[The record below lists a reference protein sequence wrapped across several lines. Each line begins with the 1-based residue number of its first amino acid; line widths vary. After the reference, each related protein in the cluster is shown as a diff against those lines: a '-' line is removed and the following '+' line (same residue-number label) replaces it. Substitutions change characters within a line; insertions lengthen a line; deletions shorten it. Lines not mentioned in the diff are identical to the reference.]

1 MISMLTQTLKKI
13 GKKLIIAVIWLGIW
27 QTLSAIVGLSALFP
41 SPRDTL
47 IELKNLA
54 VTGDFWLSVL
64 FSIIRISVGFATGT
78 LAGLLTGAI
87 SSFLKGFSEF
97 LSPLVS
103 IIKATPVASF
113 IILAVIWLKTGNIPS
128 FATAL
133 IVFPFVY
140 SNIKTGFLETDK
152 KLIEMSDAFGVSFG
166 RKLLKLYIPS
176 VKPYF
181 ISAATTAMGLA
192 WKAGIA
198 AEVICNPTMSIGNG
212 IYESKVYFEPSAMFA
227 WTAVVVI
234 LSIILEKTML
244 LILGKEKNNDN
255 S

>member
-1 MISMLTQTLKKI
+1 MISMLTQTLKSA
-13 GKKLIIAVIWLGIW
+13 GKKIVIALIWLGIW
-27 QTLSAIVGLSALFP
+27 QALSAIVGLSAILP
-41 SPRDTL
+41 SPVETAS
-47 IELKNLA
+47 ELCKLA
-54 VTGDFWLSVL
+54 VTDEFWLSVL
-64 FSIIRISVGFATGT
+64 FSVIRISVGFVTGT
-78 LAGLLTGAI
+78 LAGVLTGAV
-87 SSFLKGFSEF
+87 SSFFKGFSEF

-140 SNIKTGFLETDK
+140 SNIKTGFFETDRQ
-152 KLIEMSDAFGVSFG
+152 LIEMSDAFGVSFG
-166 RKLLKLYIPS
+166 KKLLKLYIPS

-198 AEVICNPTMSIGNG
+198 AEVICNPKMSIGNG
-212 IYESKVYFEPSAMFA
+212 IYESKIYFEPPAMFA
-227 WTAVVVI
+227 WTAVVII
-234 LSIILEKTML
+234 LSIMLEKIML
-244 LILGKEKNNDN
+244 SILKRGKEND
-255 S
+255 

>member
-13 GKKLIIAVIWLGIW
+13 GKKLIIVLIWLGIW
-27 QTLSAIVGLSALFP
+27 QILSAIVGLSVLFP
-41 SPRDTL
+41 SPADTF

-54 VTGDFWLSVL
+54 VTGEFWLSVL
-64 FSIIRISVGFATGT
+64 YSVARISVGFIAGT
-78 LAGLLTGAI
+78 LAGVLTGAI
-87 SSFLKGFSEF
+87 SSFWKGFSEL

-113 IILAVIWLKTGNIPS
+113 IILAAIWLKTGNIPS
-128 FATAL
+128 FATSL

-140 SNIKTGFLETDK
+140 SNIRTGFDETDK
-152 KLIEMSDAFGVSFG
+152 NLVEMSDAFSVSFG
-166 RKLLKLYIPS
+166 KKLVKLYIPS

-212 IYESKVYFEPSAMFA
+212 IYESKVYFEPPAMFA

-234 LSIILEKTML
+234 LSIILEKIMMFL
-244 LILGKEKNNDN
+244 LKRGKKND
-255 S
+255 